1 MKVRNVDGFV
11 IIDIFNTSDIEV
23 DCNDTID
30 FVADMVWRSN
40 IIIR

>member
-11 IIDIFNTSDIEV
+11 VIDIFNTSDTEV
-23 DCNDTID
+23 DYSDMID